1 MDALILEISAR
12 GLHRY
17 EPIRSGTTTIGRA
30 LDNDII
36 LSDPTVAPHHLKI
49 VQNADNSI
57 ELINLAAI
65 NPTQLD
71 QRAIDTQVIEKLPVA
86 LDIGRVEATLQSRD
100 QPVAATRPLAANR
113 SHRHPFGHAYWA
125 LLLVLACLLVSG
137 LDFFLNS
144 FNTFKWSDLLKYL
157 LRETV
162 LTIGGF
168 VLALSI
174 LERLLVNRWE
184 IRQLLTSVCLI
195 FLLFTSLMAFADGLD
210 YLLSASWPSTLLYF
224 GWYLVMV
231 PAAIALY
238 LIHISHLTRE
248 HSLVLALLIAS
259 PIALPS
265 ILQSSQMQSLFD
277 NFSPAASY
285 HNELSYLNWHL
296 RESVDIE
303 RFIEQAKQLK
313 PGAAAD

>member
-1 MDALILEISAR
+1 MDALILEIRAR

-17 EPIRSGTTTIGRA
+17 EPIGTGTTTIGRA

-71 QRAIDTQVIEKLPVA
+71 QQAIDTRVIEELPVA
-86 LDIGRVEATLQSRD
+86 LDIGRVQATLQSRE

-157 LRETV
+157 LRETI

-184 IRQLLTSVCLI
+184 IRQLLTSVCLV
-195 FLLFTSLMAFADGLD
+195 FLLFTSLMVIADGLD

-265 ILQSSQMQSLFD
+265 ILQSPQMQSLFD

-285 HNELSYLNWHL
+285 HNKLSYLNWHL

-303 RFIEQAKQLK
+303 RFIEQAKQLE

>member
-17 EPIRSGTTTIGRA
+17 EAIRAGTTTIGRA

-36 LSDPTVAPHHLKI
+36 LSDPTVAPHHLQI
-49 VQNADNSI
+49 VQHADDSV

-65 NPTQLD
+65 NPTRLD
-71 QRAIDTQVIEKLPVA
+71 RQAIDTQIIVKLPVA
-86 LDIGRVEATLQSRD
+86 LEIGRVQATLQSRE
-100 QPVAATRPLAANR
+100 QPVAATRPLPGNR

-125 LLLVLACLLVSG
+125 LLLVLACLLVGG
-137 LDFFLNS
+137 LDFFLASYNS
-144 FNTFKWSDLLKYL
+144 FKWSDLLKHL
-157 LRETV
+157 LREPIV
-162 LTIGGF
+162 TIGGF
-168 VLALSI
+168 VLVLSI

-195 FLLFTSLMAFADGLD
+195 FLLYTLLMLFADSLD
-210 YLLSASWPSTLLYF
+210 YLFSASWPSTLSYF
-224 GWYLVMV
+224 AWYLVIV

-248 HSLVLALLIAS
+248 RSLVLALLIAS

-265 ILQSSQMQSLFD
+265 ILQSSHMKTLFE
-277 NFSPAASY
+277 NYSTAASY
-285 HNELSYLNWHL
+285 HSKLSYLNWHL
-296 RESVDIE
+296 RERVDIE
-303 RFIEQAKQLK
+303 RFIEQAKQLE

>member
-1 MDALILEISAR
+1 MDPLILEISTP

-17 EPIRSGTTTIGRA
+17 EQLRSATTTIGRS

-49 VQNADNSI
+49 VQHADDNV
-57 ELINLAAI
+57 ELINLTSI

-71 QRAIDTQVIEKLPVA
+71 QQPIDTRVLERLPA
-86 LDIGRVEATLQSRD
+86 TLEIGRVHIQLLSRNHA
-100 QPVAATRPLAANR
+100 VAAARPLAGKGN
-113 SHRHPFGHAYWA
+113 SRHLFGHVYWA
-125 LLLVLACLLVSG
+125 LLLVLICLVVSS
-137 LDFFLNS
+137 LDFFLNAH
-144 FNTFKWSDLLKYL
+144 NIVKWSDLIKYL

-184 IRQLLTSVCLI
+184 IRQLLTSVCLTYLI
-195 FLLFTSLMAFADGLD
+195 FISVTLLANGLD
-210 YLLSASWPSTLLYF
+210 YLLSASWPGTLLHF
-224 GWYLVMV
+224 GWYLAII

-238 LIHISHLTRE
+238 LMHISHLARGR
-248 HSLVLALLIAS
+248 SLALAVLIAS

-265 ILQSSQMQSLFD
+265 VLQSPEMRALFD
-277 NFSPAASY
+277 DFSASASY
-285 HNELSYLNWHL
+285 HSKLSYLNWHL

-303 RFIEQAKQLK
+303 QFIEQAKQLQ
-313 PGAAAD
+313 PGEASD

>member
-1 MDALILEISAR
+1 MDALILEISTR

-17 EPIRSGTTTIGRA
+17 EAIRSGTTTIGRA
-30 LDNDII
+30 LNNDII

-49 VQNADNSI
+49 VRHADDSI

-71 QRAIDTQVIEKLPVA
+71 QQPIDTQIIEKLPVA
-86 LDIGRVEATLQSRD
+86 LEIGRVQATLQSRE
-100 QPVAATRPLAANR
+100 QPVAATRPLAGNR

-137 LDFFLNS
+137 LDFYLNS
-144 FNTFKWSDLLKYL
+144 YNSFKWGDLLKYL
-157 LRETV
+157 LRETI

-168 VLALSI
+168 VLALSM

-184 IRQLLTSVCLI
+184 IRQVLTSVCLI
-195 FLLFTSLMAFADGLD
+195 YLLFTSLMSFADSLD

-224 GWYLVMV
+224 GWYLAMV

-248 HSLVLALLIAS
+248 RSLVLALLIAS

-265 ILQSSQMQSLFD
+265 ILQSSPMQAMFD
-277 NFSPAASY
+277 DFSPAASY
-285 HNELSYLNWHL
+285 HSKLSYLNWHL
-296 RESVDIE
+296 RERVDIE
-303 RFIEQAKQLK
+303 RFIEQARQLE
-313 PGAAAD
+313 PGDAAD

>member
-17 EPIRSGTTTIGRA
+17 EAIGSGTTTIGRA

-36 LSDPTVAPHHLKI
+36 LSDPTVAAHHLKI
-49 VQNADNSI
+49 VQHADNSI

-71 QRAIDTQVIEKLPVA
+71 QQTIDTQVIEKLPVS
-86 LDIGRVEATLQSRD
+86 LEIGRVQATLQSRG

-113 SHRHPFGHAYWA
+113 SPRHPFGHAYWA
-125 LLLVLACLLVSG
+125 LLLVIACLLVSG
-137 LDFFLNS
+137 LDFFLNA
-144 FNTFKWSDLLKYL
+144 FNTFKWSDLLKFL

-184 IRQLLTSVCLI
+184 IRQMLTSVCLI
-195 FLLFTSLMAFADGLD
+195 FLLYTSLMSFADGLD

-265 ILQSSQMQSLFD
+265 ILQSSQMQSLFE
-277 NFSPAASY
+277 NFSPVASY
-285 HNELSYLNWHL
+285 HSKLSYLNWHL

-303 RFIEQAKQLK
+303 AFIEQAKHLE